1 VASADAAARVPDRL
15 IPVPAP
21 RSLPVVASVAVPTAT
36 YAMAQ
41 QAPVPLAV
49 PQSRVLV
56 RLLLLL
62 CSTCLA
68 LIVTLFRRLRTDG
81 GMLRVLSFSLALL
94 LTAASSFSALYLFI
108 SLCRVPQAAA
118 TPLGVSSHLAR
129 KVRRLYVG
137 NLPIH
142 PGVTE
147 QALLELFNA
156 LYLAAFG
163 IVNLPS
169 TGVDAV
175 PAPATT
181 PPVSSVWL
189 HAEGKFSFIEMRTEQ
204 DAVNLIGLSGVSLH
218 GRPLRINRPS
228 DYHAAATGIV
238 PPQPMPVDYVSL
250 GRLCSQLGGI
260 VQPPAQQHVAA
271 AQAQLLQPM
280 PAPAAVP
287 VAPVTYPSSAPPT
300 VPPPP
305 PPPPVA
311 SPVTSQVAQAA
322 HTYATDTSPATT
334 AALPSSTSPLP
345 PVSSAAVP
353 ADGPSVASDQPAA
366 DAVVAG
372 VKTVVLLNMV
382 TEEDVTG
389 SSEDYDDLVDD
400 IRAECSQYGEV
411 TSVVIPRTPEEG
423 YVKGVFVGFDR
434 AEDASAA
441 AGRLRGRAFDGRS
454 IDVRFGLPGVSPETL
469 ATEFQP

>member
-1 VASADAAARVPDRL
+1 
-15 IPVPAP
+15 
-21 RSLPVVASVAVPTAT
+21 
-36 YAMAQ
+36 M
-41 QAPVPLAV
+41 
-49 PQSRVLV
+49 
-56 RLLLLL
+56 
-62 CSTCLA
+62 
-68 LIVTLFRRLRTDG
+68 
-81 GMLRVLSFSLALL
+81 
-94 LTAASSFSALYLFI
+94 
-108 SLCRVPQAAA
+108 
-118 TPLGVSSHLAR
+118 GVSSHLAR

-163 IVNLPS
+163 IVSLPQ
-169 TGVDAV
+169 TGLDAV
-175 PAPATT
+175 PAPSTT

-238 PPQPMPVDYVSL
+238 PPQPMPMDSVSL
-250 GRLCSQLGGI
+250 GRLCAQLGGI
-260 VQPPAQQHVAA
+260 VQPPAQHVAA
-271 AQAQLLQPM
+271 QQVQQAT
-280 PAPAAVP
+280 A
-287 VAPVTYPSSAPPT
+287 APVHVASSGYPTSAAS

-305 PPPPVA
+305 PPAAAALPLAPPMAPPVHAATPVSAYAPVDDAPAASAAPQVASPSSLPAPPVA
-311 SPVTSQVAQAA
+311 
-322 HTYATDTSPATT
+322 
-334 AALPSSTSPLP
+334 
-345 PVSSAAVP
+345 AAV
-353 ADGPSVASDQPAA
+353 DGAGDAA
-366 DAVVAG
+366 DVVDSGAIDPD

-389 SSEDYDDLVDD
+389 STEDYEDLVDD

-411 TSVVIPRTPEEG
+411 TSVVIPRNSSEG

-434 AEDASAA
+434 AEDASVA

-454 IDVRFGLPGVSPETL
+454 INVRFGLPGVSPESL
-469 ATEFQP
+469 AVAFQP

>member
-1 VASADAAARVPDRL
+1 M
-15 IPVPAP
+15 PVPAP
-21 RSLPVVASVAVPTAT
+21 RSLPVVSAAVPPTAT

-49 PQSRVLV
+49 PQARVL
-56 RLLLLL
+56 
-62 CSTCLA
+62 
-68 LIVTLFRRLRTDG
+68 
-81 GMLRVLSFSLALL
+81 
-94 LTAASSFSALYLFI
+94 AAS
-108 SLCRVPQAAA
+108 

-163 IVNLPS
+163 IVTLPQ

-175 PAPATT
+175 PAPSTT

-238 PPQPMPVDYVSL
+238 PPQPMPVDFVSL

-260 VQPPAQQHVAA
+260 VQPPAQHVAA
-271 AQAQLLQPM
+271 QQVQ
-280 PAPAAVP
+280 PAAAASVH
-287 VAPVTYPSSAPPT
+287 VAPSGYPTSAVS

-305 PPPPVA
+305 PAAAVSLPLAPPMAPPMHAATPVHAPIDSAPAAPAAPQGA
-311 SPVTSQVAQAA
+311 SPSSLTVPLVAAA
-322 HTYATDTSPATT
+322 
-334 AALPSSTSPLP
+334 
-345 PVSSAAVP
+345 
-353 ADGPSVASDQPAA
+353 ADGAGGAA
-366 DAVVAG
+366 NLANSGAVNPD

-389 SSEDYDDLVDD
+389 STEDYEDLVDD

-411 TSVVIPRTPEEG
+411 TSVVIPRNSSEG

-434 AEDASAA
+434 AEDASVA

-454 IDVRFGLPGVSPETL
+454 IDVRFGLPGVTPESL
-469 ATEFQP
+469 AVAFQP

>member
-1 VASADAAARVPDRL
+1 MRSFADVVNGLIGRV
-15 IPVPAP
+15 
-21 RSLPVVASVAVPTAT
+21 
-36 YAMAQ
+36 
-41 QAPVPLAV
+41 
-49 PQSRVLV
+49 
-56 RLLLLL
+56 
-62 CSTCLA
+62 
-68 LIVTLFRRLRTDG
+68 
-81 GMLRVLSFSLALL
+81 FSLLRL
-94 LTAASSFSALYLFI
+94 VFLF
-108 SLCRVPQAAA
+108 VFQAAA

-163 IVNLPS
+163 IVTLPQ
-169 TGVDAV
+169 TGLDAV
-175 PAPATT
+175 PTPSTT

-204 DAVNLIGLSGVSLH
+204 DAVNLIGLSGLSLH

-260 VQPPAQQHVAA
+260 VQPPAQHVAA
-271 AQAQLLQPM
+271 QQVQQA
-280 PAPAAVP
+280 AA
-287 VAPVTYPSSAPPT
+287 APVHMASSGYPTTAAAA
-300 VPPPP
+300 PPPP
-305 PPPPVA
+305 PPATVLQPLAPPSAPPAHAASPAYVPVEGAPATPAAPQAASPSSAPAPPVA
-311 SPVTSQVAQAA
+311 AG
-322 HTYATDTSPATT
+322 TDGAG
-334 AALPSSTSPLP
+334 
-345 PVSSAAVP
+345 V
-353 ADGPSVASDQPAA
+353 AA
-366 DAVVAG
+366 DVVDSGAVNPD

-389 SSEDYDDLVDD
+389 STEDYEDLVDD

-411 TSVVIPRTPEEG
+411 TSVVIPRDSSEG

-434 AEDASAA
+434 AEDASVA

-454 IDVRFGLPGVSPETL
+454 IDVRFGLPGVTPESL
-469 ATEFQP
+469 AMAFQP